1 MESVE
6 KDHVR
11 DGVHETPTVCGT
23 PGTPHDMDVDTDG
36 EVDTSSSLRNR
47 APSTQRVINEIK
59 MLDDIQTPIRHSPI
73 FDEGNQHILFQLSF
87 WNEINS
93 KLIDSLSAC
102 AVTVAKG
109 AKKAALSYAKERAL
123 IDAHAAGMIKH
134 EAFSSLDMTAPEVR
148 RHVSLL
154 LQIIAIEYTEAFG
167 KLISYKG
174 QGGGNSVRQKVCVG
188 PSPSSTTPTPS
199 PSSPNPR

>member
-1 MESVE
+1 MDDVSEVA
-6 KDHVR
+6 
-11 DGVHETPTVCGT
+11 TVCGT
-23 PGTPHDMDVDTDG
+23 PCTPHDIDVNPGDK
-36 EVDTSSSLRNR
+36 VNMPSSLHNR

-59 MLDDIQTPIRHSPI
+59 MLEDIQTPIRHSPI

-134 EAFSSLDMTAPEVR
+134 EAFSSLDMSAPEVR

-174 QGGGNSVRQKVCVG
+174 ETQGG
-188 PSPSSTTPTPS
+188 
-199 PSSPNPR
+199 

>member
-36 EVDTSSSLRNR
+36 EVDMPSSLHNR

-93 KLIDSLSAC
+93 KLIRTPPFSLKSPSWNGPSLLRSTGPSNPS
-102 AVTVAKG
+102 VF
-109 AKKAALSYAKERAL
+109 L
-123 IDAHAAGMIKH
+123 
-134 EAFSSLDMTAPEVR
+134 FSSLTPNLPITNNFMLAV
-148 RHVSLL
+148 
-154 LQIIAIEYTEAFG
+154 TEGNLEDDEG
-167 KLISYKG
+167 KLPHNNQTAG
-174 QGGGNSVRQKVCVG
+174 TRGRGGGGGCFQ
-188 PSPSSTTPTPS
+188 
-199 PSSPNPR
+199 